1 MAYNSRSKFLEDN
14 MKRLIALLLTLLVV
28 VSLSACTFGS
38 RPLEQKA
45 TQAQEDDTPDITKYK
60 KDFAGMQKYLIDM
73 ELLPSEG
80 SAKSKTKAEIV
91 GAKAGVR
98 YILDTENFVE
108 FYQFDTKAT
117 PDEAQNLF
125 DTVKDG
131 GTYDVLGL
139 TKLKGV
145 VSDSGNFIM
154 LYPAD
159 SKYDYAKIADEFKK
173 F

>member
-1 MAYNSRSKFLEDN
+1 
-14 MKRLIALLLTLLVV
+14 
-28 VSLSACTFGS
+28 
-38 RPLEQKA
+38 
-45 TQAQEDDTPDITKYK
+45 
-60 KDFAGMQKYLIDM
+60 MQKYLVDM
-73 ELLPSEG
+73 ELLPSED
-80 SAKSKTKAEIV
+80 SAKSKTKADIV

-98 YILDTENFVE
+98 YILNADSFVE

-117 PDEAQNLF
+117 PDEAQKLF
-125 DTVKDG
+125 DTVTDG

-154 LYPAD
+154 LYPAN
-159 SKYDYAKIADEFKK
+159 SKYDYSKITDEFKK

>member
-1 MAYNSRSKFLEDN
+1 

-60 KDFAGMQKYLIDM
+60 KDFAGMQKYLVDM
-73 ELLPSEG
+73 ELLPTGDGIKSE
-80 SAKSKTKAEIV
+80 TKAEV
-91 GAKAGVR
+91 LGAQKGVR
-98 YILDTENFVE
+98 YILDAENFVE
-108 FYQFDTKAT
+108 FYQIDTKAT
-117 PDEAQNLF
+117 PDEAQKLY

-139 TKLKGV
+139 SQLKGV

-154 LYPAD
+154 LYAAS
-159 SKYDYAKIADEFKK
+159 SKYDYSKIIEEFKK